1 MMIIGKRLILMAACA
16 MVGSGIVKAGQ
27 QDLPNPEV
35 YVRAEDQ
42 ERERLLSKPCTEAD
56 IGRGCYRFGDSAR
69 REFPCTYQFDVK
81 SRGAVLHAMG
91 SLPTDQCYKME
102 KPRRYRGIWIDE
114 FEGQHFIPEGTTAPR
129 WPRTDPNSAGWREQ
143 AERARAATIWLDV
156 EPVKLRHG
164 YSNGGRQKFI
174 DFVGRKTLYPGHY
187 GHVGM
192 SGSEIIVDRVISLKE
207 LK

>member
-35 YVRAEDQ
+35 YVHAEDQ